1 MALVD
6 NKGKSN
12 FQPDPDADVQI
23 TFDDQS
29 KINKFANYVAK
40 LEDLK
45 EELKIKKT
53 ELQNIEEAVE
63 EMELMEDDGTKIQ
76 FLMGEVFVYNNLEKT
91 QELLLE
97 SKKNKEDEIKDIE
110 NRSKEIGDIMTVL
123 KTALY
128 GKFGMK
134 NIYLENDE

>member
-1 MALVD
+1 M
-6 NKGKSN
+6 
-12 FQPDPDADVQI
+12 F
-23 TFDDQS
+23 T
-29 KINKFANYVAK
+29 
-40 LEDLK
+40 
-45 EELKIKKT
+45 
-53 ELQNIEEAVE
+53 LQAVE

-97 SKKNKEDEIKDIE
+97 SKKNKEEEIKDIE
-110 NRSKEIGDIMTVL
+110 NRAKEIGDIMTVL

>member
-6 NKGKSN
+6 NKGKSH

-97 SKKNKEDEIKDIE
+97 SKHNKEEEIKDIE
-110 NRSKEIGDIMTVL
+110 NRAKEIGDIMTVL

-128 GKFGMK
+128 AKFGMK